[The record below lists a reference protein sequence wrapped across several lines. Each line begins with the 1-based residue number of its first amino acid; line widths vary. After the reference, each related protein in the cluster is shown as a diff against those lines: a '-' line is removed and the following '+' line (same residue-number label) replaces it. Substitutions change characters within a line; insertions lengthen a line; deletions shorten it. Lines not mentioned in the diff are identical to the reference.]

1 MQVSPN
7 QLPAQLQRGLQPL
20 YVVHGDEALL
30 VQEACDAIRA
40 AARAA
45 GHTERTVFTVTGQQ
59 ADWSAILAAGAE
71 LSLFAQRRLV
81 EIRIPS
87 GKPGKDGAEA
97 LQRLGPQ
104 AAASPDTVTLLV
116 LPRLDAAALK
126 SAWFAALAAHGVVVR
141 VEPVERA
148 QLPGWIAQR
157 LQAQGQHV
165 AAGEEGLRT
174 LAFIAER
181 VEGNL
186 LAAHQEIAKLGL
198 LYPAG
203 ELSFEQ
209 VRAAVLD
216 VARFDPFRLP
226 EAVLDGAPGRV
237 QRMLQ
242 GLQAEGVAP
251 VPVLWALAEE
261 VRALHR
267 ARRALEAGRPL
278 PLVLREQRVW
288 GAREQRYERLLPRLR
303 SAQTGR
309 WLAEAQTV
317 DGIVKGLPHPDWP
330 ADPWQALARLALAV
344 AAGCARAAA
353 PLC

>member
-1 MQVSPN
+1 MQVSPT
-7 QLPAQLQRGLQPL
+7 QLPAQLQRGLQRL

-30 VQEACDAIRA
+30 VQEACDLIRA

-45 GHTERTVFTVTGQQ
+45 GFGERTVFTVTAAQ

-71 LSLFAQRRLV
+71 RSLFAQRRLV

-97 LQRLGPQ
+97 LQRLAPQ
-104 AAASPDTVTLLV
+104 AAASPDTVTLVV

-126 SAWFAALAAHGVVVR
+126 SAWWAALAAHGVAVR
-141 VEPVERA
+141 VDPVERA

-157 LQAQGQHV
+157 LQAQGQQV
-165 AAGEEGLRT
+165 AAGAEGLRT

-186 LAAHQEIAKLGL
+186 LAAHQEIVKLGL

-226 EAVLDGAPGRV
+226 EAVLDGAPARV
-237 QRMLQ
+237 QRMLD
-242 GLQAEGVAP
+242 GLRGEGVAP
-251 VPVLWALAEE
+251 VPVHWALAEE
-261 VRALHR
+261 LRLLHR
-267 ARRALEAGRPL
+267 ARLALEAGQPL
-278 PLVLREQRVW
+278 PLVLRGERLW
-288 GAREQRYERLLPRLR
+288 GAREQRVERVLPNLN

-309 WLAEAQTV
+309 WVVEAHVV
-317 DGIVKGLPHPDWP
+317 DGIIKGLAHPDWP
-330 ADPWQALARLALAV
+330 TDPWQALARLALGV
-344 AAGCARAAA
+344 AAGCARAPA
-353 PLC
+353 

>member
-1 MQVSPN
+1 MQVSPTE
-7 QLPAQLQRGLQPL
+7 LPAQLQRGLRSL
-20 YVVHGDEALL
+20 YVVNGDEALL
-30 VQEACDAIRA
+30 TQEACDAIRA

-45 GHTERTVFTVTGQQ
+45 GCSERTVFTVNAAQ

-71 LSLFAQRRLV
+71 RSLFAQRRLV

-97 LQRLGPQ
+97 LQRLAPQ
-104 AAASPDTVTLLV
+104 AAASPDTVTLVV
-116 LPRLDAAALK
+116 LPRLDGAALK
-126 SAWFAALAAHGVVVR
+126 SAWFAALAEHGVAVR

-226 EAVLDGAPGRV
+226 EAVLDGALARA
-237 QRMLQ
+237 QRMLE
-242 GLQAEGVAP
+242 GLRGEGVAP
-251 VPVLWALAEE
+251 VPVHWALAEE
-261 VRALHR
+261 LRLLHR
-267 ARRALEAGRPL
+267 ARLALEAGQPL
-278 PLVLREQRVW
+278 PLVLRH
-288 GAREQRYERLLPRLR
+288 ERLWGPRERRVERVLPRL
-303 SAQTGR
+303 SSVQTGG
-309 WLAEAQTV
+309 WVVQAHEV
-317 DGIVKGLPHPDWP
+317 DGVIKGLAHPDWP
-330 ADPWQALARLALAV
+330 ADPWQALTRLALGV
-344 AAGCARAAA
+344 AAGCARAQV
-353 PLC
+353 